1 MAWLKKSSEEQLQAD
16 ADKYYNEILAY
27 TDSGSRW
34 NVIIK

>member
-1 MAWLKKSSEEQLQAD
+1 MAWLKKTEEQLQAD
-16 ADKYYNEILAY
+16 ADKYYKEILAY